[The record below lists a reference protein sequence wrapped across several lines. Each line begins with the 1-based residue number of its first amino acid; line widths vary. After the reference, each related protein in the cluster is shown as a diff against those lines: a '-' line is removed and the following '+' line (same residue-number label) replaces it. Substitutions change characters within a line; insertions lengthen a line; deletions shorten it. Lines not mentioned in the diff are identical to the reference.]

1 MCLSQCYF
9 LLHEGYMWHC
19 HRIFPKIALTLGAY
33 IQYDAL
39 QWCLKM
45 LPAEESLLDYGTVVI
60 YSFKIKH
67 TTLKVCETFMKPTLW
82 LILDNKAS
90 FARCRMTK
98 PVCACH
104 SDSMC
109 EWKREKI
116 WKRDIAA
123 HQSEMCYSLDR
134 LFRPSE
140 GLRLYRTHT
149 GSRVAEKKTKK
160 TLESTFPNWRPS
172 KLVPY
177 HNRCGP
183 DPSLHAVEPKKCHWI
198 F

>member
-1 MCLSQCYF
+1 
-9 LLHEGYMWHC
+9 MWHC

-67 TTLKVCETFMKPTLW
+67 TTLNVCETFMKPTLW
-82 LILDNKAS
+82 LILDNKAC

-116 WKRDIAA
+116 WEQDRAA
-123 HQSEMCYSLDR
+123 HQSERCPIALTGFSDQVRDSGFIEHTQAAGSL
-134 LFRPSE
+134 
-140 GLRLYRTHT
+140 
-149 GSRVAEKKTKK
+149 KKTKTK
-160 TLESTFPNWRPS
+160 NTWINLS
-172 KLVPY
+172 KLAS
-177 HNRCGP
+177 H
-183 DPSLHAVEPKKCHWI
+183 
-198 F
+198 